1 MKLCTDIP
9 VTCKIRTGWSKNEDE
24 AHNLIEKVLETN
36 VAAITLHG
44 RSRVCRYTG
53 LARWDYIGQCSQ
65 VVRSWRENDAVRN
78 TAFLGNGDV
87 FHYTGRLKRFCLLFA
102 SKFKVL
108 ILSRLL

>member
-9 VTCKIRTGWSKNEDE
+9 VTCKIRTGWSKSEDE

-65 VVRSWRENDAVRN
+65 VVRSWRENDAIRN

-87 FHYTGRLKRFCLLFA
+87 FHYTGRLKRFCLPFA
-102 SKFKVL
+102 SKLKVL
-108 ILSRLL
+108 T